1 MELLDRFIVACAH
14 GIGRA
19 CMFLA
24 TMWVYFITLVVLA
37 LIAAGLWWL
46 IS

>member
-1 MELLDRFIVACAH
+1 MEFLDRFIVACAH
-14 GIGRA
+14 GIGRV

-24 TMWVYFITLVVLA
+24 TLWVYLITLAVLA
-37 LIAAGLWWL
+37 LIAAGLWML